1 MVASTPPPV
10 RASDAE
16 RERAI
21 RELRDR
27 SVEGRI
33 SFDTFM
39 RRLDSAFQARSRE
52 ELASLL
58 DDLPPHGRVAGH
70 LTGAA
75 AAVSGVMV
83 RLKAA
88 WRQPQQPRLPHLALP
103 EVGRDRLTIGRA
115 SVCDLVLDDLTVSR
129 FHAELWQRDGK
140 WLLLDL
146 GSTNGT
152 RVNGWRV
159 TGPAPIRPGDHV
171 SFGAVRLRV
180 TAR

>member
-75 AAVSGVMV
+75 AAVRGGV
-83 RLKAA
+83 
-88 WRQPQQPRLPHLALP
+88 
-103 EVGRDRLTIGRA
+103 
-115 SVCDLVLDDLTVSR
+115 
-129 FHAELWQRDGK
+129 
-140 WLLLDL
+140 
-146 GSTNGT
+146 T
-152 RVNGWRV
+152 RVQGGGRGQ
-159 TGPAPIRPGDHV
+159 GPAGR
-171 SFGAVRLRV
+171 RV
-180 TAR
+180 GEE